1 MSAGNKRYVT
11 GKNIHRDFGPERP
24 ALAES
29 QQPFAIILG
38 CADSRVAPELAFDQ
52 SRGRLFVVR
61 LAGNFVDDN
70 GLASMEFGAS
80 VLGACLIMV
89 LGHNECGAVKAAVNV
104 VTKNAQLPGHL
115 PGLVANLKP
124 AVEKAQQETGSL
136 VDNAIRENVLLNVE
150 TLRNSEPVL
159 ADLVKKNRLR
169 VVGGLYDLASGRVEV
184 LS

>member
-1 MSAGNKRYVT
+1 
-11 GKNIHRDFGPERP
+11 
-24 ALAES
+24 
-29 QQPFAIILG
+29 
-38 CADSRVAPELAFDQ
+38 
-52 SRGRLFVVR
+52 
-61 LAGNFVDDN
+61 
-70 GLASMEFGAS
+70 
-80 VLGACLIMV
+80 MV
-89 LGHNECGAVKAAVNV
+89 LGHNKCGAVKAAVDV
-104 VTKNAQLPGHL
+104 ITKNAQLPGHL
-115 PGLVANLKP
+115 PELVSHLKP